1 MLNAKN
7 LSLLSALTNLVLAL
21 AKFFIGFLTH
31 SMAIMADALHSSLD
45 VISSLVAYV
54 GIKISGKPADSQ
66 HPYGKEKYESLA
78 SFIIVLLL
86 FLSAGWI
93 LFEAVDNILKK
104 EHIAIFS
111 FWGIGLIALT
121 IVINEIMARLKFTVG
136 NKYSSLALV
145 SDAEHSRADAISS
158 VGVLIG
164 LFFIKFYPLADS
176 ILAIL
181 VSFYIFYEAYH
192 LSREAIDSL
201 VDKANPELEEKIRK
215 FLEKNNFKFSE
226 IKTRKISA
234 NSLAEISLLCDAKAK
249 IEEITLMTEKL
260 EKKLID
266 YIPNLKQV
274 TIKVKS
280 HKYSRGSI
288 RPGFGRR
295 LRFLDAG
302 QLRAPLEKGQRILI
316 PLIDNKIADKFG
328 VADYLLIEIDSDK
341 KIIKKQKITNPYYDI
356 EAGAHGSKF
365 IKSISADKII
375 AKHIGDSAKAN
386 LKAQKIEI
394 EIVGEDKNIETILSR
409 FK

>member
-7 LSLLSALTNLVLAL
+7 LSLISTLVNLILAL
-21 AKFFIGFLTH
+21 AKFFVGFVTN
-31 SMAIMADALHSSLD
+31 SIAIIADALHSGLD

-54 GIKISGKPADSQ
+54 GIKISDNPADSH

-78 SFIIVLLL
+78 SFVIVLLL

-93 LFEAVDNILKK
+93 LFEAITNIFKSQQT
-104 EHIAIFS
+104 AIFS
-111 FWGIGLIALT
+111 FWGVALIAST
-121 IVINEIMARLKFTVG
+121 IIINEIMARFKFNIG
-136 NKYSSLALV
+136 HKYSSLALV

-181 VSFYIFYEAYH
+181 VSLYIFYEAYN
-192 LSREAIDSL
+192 LSKETVDSL

-215 FLEKNNFKFSE
+215 FLERNNFKFSE
-226 IKTRKISA
+226 IKTRKISI

-249 IEEITLMTEKL
+249 IEEITFITEKL
-260 EKKLID
+260 EKKLIN
-266 YIPNLKQV
+266 YIPDLKQV

-280 HKYSRGSI
+280 HEHSRGSI
-288 RPGFGRR
+288 QPGFGRR
-295 LRFLDAG
+295 LKFLENR
-302 QLRAPLEKGQRILI
+302 QLKAPLEKGKRILI
-316 PLIDNKIADKFG
+316 PLINNEIADKFG
-328 VADYLLIEIDSDK
+328 VADYLLIEINTNK
-341 KIIKKQKITNPYYDI
+341 KIIKKEKITNPYYDI
-356 EAGAHGSKF
+356 EKGAHGSKF
-365 IKSISADKII
+365 IKSISANKII
-375 AKHIGDSAKAN
+375 ARNIGDSAKAN

-394 EIVGEDKNIETILSR
+394 EIVKKDENIKTILSR